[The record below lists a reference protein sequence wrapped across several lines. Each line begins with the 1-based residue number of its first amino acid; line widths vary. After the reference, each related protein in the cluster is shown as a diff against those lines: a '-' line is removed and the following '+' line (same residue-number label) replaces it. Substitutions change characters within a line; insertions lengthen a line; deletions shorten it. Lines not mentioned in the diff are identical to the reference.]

1 MTGKRKRISQKCK
14 RVKYDEKRK
23 KLNYTYIV
31 LCNDGSLYTGWT
43 TDLERRIS
51 THNRGEGA
59 RYTRSRLP
67 VRLVYYEEFE
77 TKQEAMSREA
87 KIKRLAREEKLKLV
101 EGFELLR

>member
-1 MTGKRKRISQKCK
+1 MEGNIKRISRKSETVKC
-14 RVKYDEKRK
+14 DEKRK